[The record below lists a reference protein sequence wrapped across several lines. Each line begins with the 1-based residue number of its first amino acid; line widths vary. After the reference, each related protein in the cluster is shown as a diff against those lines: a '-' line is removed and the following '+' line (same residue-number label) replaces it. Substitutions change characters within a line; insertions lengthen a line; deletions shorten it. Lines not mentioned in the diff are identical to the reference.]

1 MEDDDDK
8 TEVEGQLT
16 AESIKLISESM
27 GISSL
32 NDEAINLLIDDGTYR
47 LKQLAQESAKFM
59 QHSKR
64 RKLITGDIDNAL
76 HVQNIE
82 PLYGFGSKEFIPFRF
97 ASGGGRELYY
107 YKDPEID
114 LNEIVS
120 SQLPRIPVDVTIKAH
135 WLSIEGLQPAIPE
148 NPPPVPI
155 QVQAKDSRSVQATVI
170 PTGPKAPKPQLS
182 KTADKGKKQVAVKK
196 KNVDTAADAAEDKNQ
211 KTKPQ
216 VTHELSMEQQLYY
229 KEITEACVGSC
240 ESRRAEA
247 LQSLST
253 DPGLYQML
261 PRFSTF
267 ISEGVRVNVAQNNLV
282 LLIYLMRMVKA
293 LLDNPTLYLEKYLHE
308 LIPAVMTCIVSKQLS
323 PKPDTDN
330 HWALRDFGSRLIAQ
344 VCRSFNSTTNNVQTR
359 VTKTYCKALHQE
371 KASLSTHYGAI
382 TGLAELGQEV
392 IKVLILSR
400 LRIESALIK
409 QGQEGVDPVEK
420 NAAENLKN
428 LLLKHCPGVLLRI
441 RLPPDS
447 PEQYE
452 KEFGGM
458 GRLLCTKVS
467 QMRQTINA
475 MKKPS
480 TLTVRTVPG
489 VLTPGSTM
497 PTTPTT
503 PGASPVKSVT
513 ATTPGVFT
521 VSLASLKTGQPT
533 TPKGSTP
540 TTPTSGG
547 MVLGLL
553 PTGMTSSST
562 GQPRISSPGTPKTP
576 TSVVTSTSNTTPGG
590 PGT

>member
-1 MEDDDDK
+1 MEDDDDR

-16 AESIKLISESM
+16 AESIKLISESV

-32 NDEAINLLIDDGTYR
+32 NDEALNLLIDDGTYR
-47 LKQLAQESAKFM
+47 LKQLTQEAAKFM

-82 PLYGFGSKEFIPFRF
+82 PLYGFSSKEFIPFRF

-107 YKDPEID
+107 YNDPEID
-114 LNEIVS
+114 LNDIVS
-120 SQLPRIPVDVTIKAH
+120 SQLPRIPVDVTVKAH
-135 WLSIEGLQPAIPE
+135 WLSIDGLQPAIPE
-148 NPPPVPI
+148 NPPPD
-155 QVQAKDSRSVQATVI
+155 AKDSRPVQATAV
-170 PTGPKAPKPQLS
+170 PAGTKATKLQPA
-182 KTADKGKKQVAVKK
+182 KTADKGKKQAAVKK
-196 KNVDTAADAAEDKNQ
+196 AGINTTAESAEDKNKQ
-211 KTKPQ
+211 TKPQ
-216 VTHELSMEQQLYY
+216 VTHELSVEQQLYY

-344 VCRSFNSTTNNVQTR
+344 ICRSFNSTTNNVQTR

-371 KASLSTHYGAI
+371 KAPLSTHYGAI

-400 LRIESALIK
+400 LKTESVLIK
-409 QGQEGVDPVEK
+409 QGQEGLDPIEK

-480 TLTVRTVPG
+480 TLTVRTVSG
-489 VLTPGSTM
+489 VPTLGVTT

-503 PGASPVKSVT
+503 PGAISAKAVT
-513 ATTPGVFT
+513 PTTPGAFT
-521 VSLASLKTGQPT
+521 VSLSSQKTGVPT
-533 TPKGSTP
+533 TPKGTTP
-540 TTPTSGG
+540 TTPTSAGLLSP
-547 MVLGLL
+547 VGLL
-553 PTGMTSSST
+553 PTGMTGSSVI
-562 GQPRISSPGTPKTP
+562 QQRNSSPGTPKTP
-576 TSVVTSTSNTTPGG
+576 TSGVTSTSNTTPGSS
-590 PGT
+590 GT

>member
-1 MEDDDDK
+1 MEDDDERI
-8 TEVEGQLT
+8 EVDGQLT

-27 GISSL
+27 GIPNL
-32 NDEAINLLIDDGTYR
+32 NDEAMNLLIDDGTYR

-82 PLYGFGSKEFIPFRF
+82 PLYGFSSKEFIPFRF

-120 SQLPRIPVDVTIKAH
+120 SQLPRIPVDVTVKAH

-155 QVQAKDSRSVQATVI
+155 QAQAKDIKPVLSTGI
-170 PTGPKAPKPQLS
+170 PTGSKALKPQATKS
-182 KTADKGKKQVAVKK
+182 SGKNTKKQDAGKK
-196 KNVDTAADAAEDKNQ
+196 NTRDGGTGNAEDKNEN
-211 KTKPQ
+211 TKPQ

-293 LLDNPTLYLEKYLHE
+293 LLDNPTLYVEKYLHE
-308 LIPAVMTCIVSKQLS
+308 FIPAVMTCIVSKQLS

-344 VCRSFNSTTNNVQTR
+344 ICRSFHSTTNNVQTR

-382 TGLAELGQEV
+382 SGLAELGQEV

-400 LRIESALIK
+400 LKVESALIK
-409 QGQEGVDPVEK
+409 EAQEGVDPVEK
-420 NAAENLKN
+420 NSAENLKT

-452 KEFGGM
+452 KEFGGI

-475 MKKPS
+475 MKKPA
-480 TLTVRTVPG
+480 TLTVRTVSGILTTG
-489 VLTPGSTM
+489 VTT

-503 PGASPVKSVT
+503 PGASLVKAAT
-513 ATTPGVFT
+513 PTTPGTFT
-521 VSLASLKTGQPT
+521 VSLAPRGT
-533 TPKGSTP
+533 TP
-540 TTPTSGG
+540 TTPTPGG

-553 PTGMTSSST
+553 PAGLKSSNSGQQKAPSQGMLQISTPSITSPS
-562 GQPRISSPGTPKTP
+562 K
-576 TSVVTSTSNTTPGG
+576 TTPGG
-590 PGT
+590 SST